1 MADLDATTA
10 LEGGEGRYSAT
21 LSDDW
26 EIWGPNGGYVAS
38 IALRAAGLESRFAR
52 PASFMAHFLAAGRFE
67 RVDVEV
73 TMLRSTRVAES
84 LRVQLRQ
91 GDRVLLEAMVW
102 TVDHLEGLEHDV
114 APLPDDVPVPL
125 TLRTTDELRAAAGVA
140 DSPYARFWANLE
152 QRPLDWVEDWEHRE
166 AGEPVF
172 RGWMRFRPVATF
184 ADPFVDAA
192 RSLLLLDTMGWPA
205 TMRGYA
211 PPVEF
216 IAPNV
221 DLAVHFHRLDPTSE
235 HLFVEAVAPIAA
247 DGLIG
252 ARSRVWSE
260 SGALLATGTQQLLCR
275 PAGPRPA

>member
-10 LEGGEGRYSAT
+10 LEGGDGTYSAT

-67 RVDVEV
+67 RVDIEV
-73 TMLRSTRVAES
+73 TMLRATRVAES

-102 TVDHLEGLEHDV
+102 TVDQLEGLEHDV
-114 APLPDDVPVPL
+114 SPLPDDVPAPGALPTV
-125 TLRTTDELRAAAGVA
+125 DERRAAAGVP
-140 DSPYARFWANLE
+140 DSPYARFWANIE
-152 QRPLDWVEDWEHRE
+152 QRPMAWIDDWEDRE
-166 AGEPVF
+166 AGDPVF

-184 ADPFVDAA
+184 TDPYVDAA
-192 RSLLLLDTMGWPA
+192 RCLLLLDTMGWPA
-205 TMRGYA
+205 ALRGTVE
-211 PPVEF
+211 PVSY

-221 DLAVHFHRLDPTSE
+221 DIAVHFHRLDPTSE

-275 PAGPRPA
+275 PAAPRPA